1 MDAPSI
7 PYRPD
12 RLPEAKMLAQARAF
26 RDLLAG
32 RRSVRRFS
40 PEPFPREVLETCL
53 EAAGSAPSGANK
65 QPWTFVVVSDPAVKR
80 QIREAAEEAE
90 RRFYETLAP
99 EEWLRDLA
107 PLGTD
112 WVKEHLTDAPYL
124 VVVFAQDYGLDA
136 SGNRKKHYY
145 VNESVGI
152 AVGFFLAA
160 VRDAGLCAL
169 THTPAPMGFLK
180 KVLGRPENER
190 AYVLI
195 PVGYAAED
203 ARVPDLR
210 RKAPAEST
218 LWI

>member
-1 MDAPSI
+1 
-7 PYRPD
+7 
-12 RLPEAKMLAQARAF
+12 MLARSRAF

-40 PEPFPREVLETCL
+40 RDPFPREVLESCL

-65 QPWTFVVVSDPAVKR
+65 QPWTFVVVADPAVKR

-136 SGNRKKHYY
+136 AGNRSKHYY

-160 VRDAGLCAL
+160 LRGAGLCAL

-203 ARVPDLR
+203 ARVPDIR
-210 RKAPAEST
+210 RRLPSESIV
-218 LWI
+218 WR